1 MKILSLKMLLIL
13 FINFILFF
21 SVPFA
26 SETEYNVKFLFVFP
40 ETPILGL
47 SISQPQAIA
56 IDPEGSVYIVDTGN
70 SRIVKFNSNGDY
82 IFALGGFG
90 WEVEQFDRP
99 QDISAKTGLEVFIA
113 DFNNERIERYDKK
126 LNYISSF
133 YSEET
138 LSTNLQFGFPS
149 GVDVSSQGELFIC
162 DNENNRIL
170 KLNTLGEPVASFGD
184 FNWGD
189 GQLEHPAKVEVSP
202 GNLIY
207 VSDQSAN
214 QIVVFDYFGN
224 FVSKFGKGMLNN
236 PQGMIWSQNKLF
248 VADSGNDRL
257 VVFDQ
262 NHRLIYSWGDEG
274 SKIGAFKNPVDVAVF
289 DGRIYVL
296 DSGNN
301 RVQVFELI
309 EN

>member
-1 MKILSLKMLLIL
+1 MLTLLI
-13 FINFILFF
+13 NFVLFF
-21 SVPFA
+21 SAPFA
-26 SETEYNVKFLFVFP
+26 SVTEYNVKFLFAFP
-40 ETPILGL
+40 EAPILGL
-47 SISQPQAIA
+47 SISRPQAIA
-56 IDPEGSVYIVDTGN
+56 IDPEGSVYILDTGN
-70 SRIVKFNSNGDY
+70 NRIVKFNNKGEY
-82 IFALGGFG
+82 VFTLGGFG
-90 WEVEQFDRP
+90 WETEQFDRP
-99 QDISAKTGLEVFIA
+99 LDITAKTGLEFFVA

-138 LSTNLQFGFPS
+138 FSTNLQFGFPS
-149 GVDVSSQGELFIC
+149 SVDVSAHGELFIC

-170 KLNTLGEPVASFGD
+170 KLNTLGEPVVSFGD

-224 FVSKFGKGMLNN
+224 FVSKFGKGVLNN
-236 PQGMIWSQNKLF
+236 PQGMTWSQNKLF

-257 VVFDQ
+257 VVFDK

-274 SKIGAFKNPVDVAVF
+274 SKIGAFKNPVDVVVF

>member
-1 MKILSLKMLLIL
+1 MLTLLI
-13 FINFILFF
+13 NFVLFF

-26 SETEYNVKFLFVFP
+26 SETEYNVKFLFAFP
-40 ETPILGL
+40 EAPILGL

-56 IDPEGSVYIVDTGN
+56 IDPEGSIYIVDTAN
-70 SRIVKFNSNGDY
+70 NRIVKFNNKGEY
-82 IFALGGFG
+82 VFTLGGFG
-90 WEVEQFDRP
+90 WETEQFDRP
-99 QDISAKTGLEVFIA
+99 QDITAKTGLEIFVA

-138 LSTNLQFGFPS
+138 FSTNLQFGFPS
-149 GVDVSSQGELFIC
+149 GVDVSAHGELFIC

-170 KLNTLGEPVASFGD
+170 KLNTLGEPVVSFGD

-224 FVSKFGKGMLNN
+224 FVSKFGKGVLNN

>member
-1 MKILSLKMLLIL
+1 MLTLLI
-13 FINFILFF
+13 NFVLFF
-21 SVPFA
+21 SAPFA
-26 SETEYNVKFLFVFP
+26 SATEYNVKFLFAFP
-40 ETPILGL
+40 EAPILGL
-47 SISQPQAIA
+47 SISRPQAIA
-56 IDPEGSVYIVDTGN
+56 IDPEGSVYILDTGN
-70 SRIVKFNSNGDY
+70 NRIVKFNNKGEY
-82 IFALGGFG
+82 VFTLGGFG
-90 WEVEQFDRP
+90 WETEQFDRP
-99 QDISAKTGLEVFIA
+99 LDITAKTGLEVFVA

-138 LSTNLQFGFPS
+138 FSTNLQFGFPS
-149 GVDVSSQGELFIC
+149 SVDVSAHGELFIC

-170 KLNTLGEPVASFGD
+170 KLNTLGEPVVSFGD

-224 FVSKFGKGMLNN
+224 FVSKFGKGVLNN

>member
-1 MKILSLKMLLIL
+1 MLTLL
-13 FINFILFF
+13 FNFVLFF

-26 SETEYNVKFLFVFP
+26 SETEYNVKFLFAFP
-40 ETPILGL
+40 DAPILGL

-56 IDPEGSVYIVDTGN
+56 IDPGGSLYIVDTGN
-70 SRIVKFNSNGDY
+70 NRIVKFNNKGEY
-82 IFALGGFG
+82 VFTLGGFG
-90 WEVEQFDRP
+90 WETEQFDRP
-99 QDISAKTGLEVFIA
+99 LDITAKSGLEIFIA
-113 DFNNERIERYDKK
+113 DFNNERIERYDNK

-138 LSTNLQFGFPS
+138 FLTNLQFGFPS
-149 GVDVSSQGELFIC
+149 SVDVSAQGELFIC

-170 KLNTLGEPVASFGD
+170 KLNTLGEPVVSFGD

-189 GQLEHPAKVEVSP
+189 GQLEHPAKIEISP

-214 QIVVFDYFGN
+214 RVVVFDYFGN
-224 FVSKFGKGMLNN
+224 YVSKFGKDFLSK
-236 PQGMIWSQNKLF
+236 PQGMTWFQNKLF

-257 VVFDQ
+257 AVFDQ
-262 NHRLIYSWGDEG
+262 NHRLIYSWGDRG
-274 SKIGAFKNPVDVAVF
+274 SKIGAFKNPVDVAGF
-289 DGRIYVL
+289 DERIYVL
-296 DSGNN
+296 DSDNN

-309 EN
+309 EVK

>member
-1 MKILSLKMLLIL
+1 MLTLLI
-13 FINFILFF
+13 NFVLFF
-21 SVPFA
+21 SAPFA
-26 SETEYNVKFLFVFP
+26 SVTEYNVKFLFAFP
-40 ETPILGL
+40 EAPILGL
-47 SISQPQAIA
+47 SISRPQAIA
-56 IDPEGSVYIVDTGN
+56 IDPEGSVYIIDTGN
-70 SRIVKFNSNGDY
+70 NRIVKFNNKGEY
-82 IFALGGFG
+82 VFTLGGFG
-90 WEVEQFDRP
+90 WETEQFDRP
-99 QDISAKTGLEVFIA
+99 LDITAKTGLEVFVA

-138 LSTNLQFGFPS
+138 FSTNLQFGFPS
-149 GVDVSSQGELFIC
+149 GVDVSAHGELFIC

-170 KLNTLGEPVASFGD
+170 KLNTLGEPVVSFGD

-224 FVSKFGKGMLNN
+224 FVSKFGKGVLNN